1 MREALTSFA
10 RRAREDSIALELEA
24 IDDGPVV
31 DWRREQTMDVE
42 RERESKRRK
51 RISIT
56 LN

>member
-1 MREALTSFA
+1 LREALTSFA

-42 RERESKRRK
+42 RESKRRK